1 MYKKL
6 ISIDLDGV
14 LNEYNGSFNEKE
26 IPQIKPGAYE
36 FLKNLSENFRI
47 EIFTTREKTLTK
59 KWLKDNNLQ
68 DFIQDVTNVKNSFS
82 SVFLDD
88 RAINFAGDYESAK
101 TAIKNFR
108 PYWKK

>member
-47 EIFTTREKTLTK
+47 EIFTTREK
-59 KWLKDNNLQ
+59 N
-68 DFIQDVTNVKNSFS
+68 
-82 SVFLDD
+82 
-88 RAINFAGDYESAK
+88 INQKMVEG
-101 TAIKNFR
+101 
-108 PYWKK
+108 